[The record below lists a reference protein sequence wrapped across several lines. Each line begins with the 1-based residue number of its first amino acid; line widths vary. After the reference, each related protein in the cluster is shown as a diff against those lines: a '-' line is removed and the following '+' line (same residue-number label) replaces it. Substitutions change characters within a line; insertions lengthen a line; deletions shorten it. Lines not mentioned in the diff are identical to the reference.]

1 MIYLYKTKKNDNN
14 KIDVNM
20 VKQMSLINK
29 LSREQFQTGV
39 DYSNRTIRSG
49 SHLQTFRC
57 CNFTNTIF
65 EETTISYSQFVNCFF
80 SGAKFIKCPLV
91 GTKFYQDILLN
102 ITFEECNLTN
112 TNILDL
118 RQSDNSIMLIN
129 CFRRDELNKGEP
141 ILLD

>member
-1 MIYLYKTKKNDNN
+1 MKKDDNN
-14 KIDVNM
+14 KTDVNV
-20 VKQMSLINK
+20 VKNMTLTTE

-49 SHLQTFRC
+49 SHLQTFKY

-65 EETTISYSQFVNCFF
+65 EETTFSFSQFVSCFF
-80 SGAKFIKCPLV
+80 SGTKFIKCPLV
-91 GTKFYQDILLN
+91 GTKFYQDIPLN
-102 ITFEECNLTN
+102 TTFEECNLTN

-118 RQSDNSIMLIN
+118 VQSDNSIKLIK
-129 CFRRDELNKGEP
+129 CFRRDEQNKGEP